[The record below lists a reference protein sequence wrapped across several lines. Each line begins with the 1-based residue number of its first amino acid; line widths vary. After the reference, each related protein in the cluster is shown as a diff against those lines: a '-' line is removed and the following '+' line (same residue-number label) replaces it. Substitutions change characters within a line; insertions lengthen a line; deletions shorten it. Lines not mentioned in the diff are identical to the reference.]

1 MTVKRIE
8 NLNIKKRKFFTAIV
22 GNTDDVFI
30 DNDLCE
36 YNFEEQLSLYL
47 RSKGYDYIYFYSR
60 SREYGL
66 YSYDGQ
72 EALQWLFLDNEQQEG
87 QNQDAVDDGRPLG
100 RTGRF
105 RKRRSTDNS
114 NNGHIRRVDNY
125 IRHTYWCCVNFRDT
139 TLTGQVKKILENRR
153 HKSVICFLTT
163 EFEPAERQGLSD
175 GLNQISSVA
184 ASARNPN
191 KVLIVYEAK
200 DTDELYSKHFE
211 HPDRVFF
218 HSDLFV
224 NQFTKGNTLN
234 MKNIFMVD
242 VPDEVEC
249 KNWINFQ
256 RIINNS
262 LDSKKVFSFPIDKLA
277 EQIRKKK
284 KTLREWNIEIE
295 DKDRVDSEFID
306 NLRVKEFSESYLRDA
321 LSKIHGQ
328 QDNMDVITK
337 KVVTFVNKI
346 EFSKVEKPLVLM
358 FAGTSGTGKTYTA
371 ETIANALKSHEFGYL
386 LLDMNTYS
394 NEMGTARLLGSAP
407 GYVGSGQDSP
417 IFAERKRHDRLV
429 IVFDEIEK
437 ADPVLFKN
445 LMTLLD
451 KGSLSNGRGEAIDFR
466 ESIIIFTT
474 NLCMERLTTKKAELK
489 RANVDIASY
498 RFQQD
503 TKQILKNGGIPNEI
517 SGRIG
522 CLLIY
527 NPLTKETVVRIA
539 IEEIRKL
546 GNKYNL
552 RVNNIPESLLKET
565 VEIANSNEGAR
576 PIREFVENKL
586 DSIFLQ
592 ESIRLS
598 NLINE

>member
-1 MTVKRIE
+1 MAVKRIE
-8 NLNIKKRKFFTAIV
+8 DLNIKKRKFFTAIV

-72 EALQWLFLDNEQQEG
+72 EALQWLFPDDAQQEG

-100 RTGRF
+100 RTDRF
-105 RKRRSTDNS
+105 RKRRSADNS
-114 NNGHIRRVDNY
+114 NNGPIRRVDHN

-139 TLTGQVKKILENRR
+139 TLTGQVKKILENLS

-184 ASARNPN
+184 ASRRNPN
-191 KVLIVYEAK
+191 KVLIVYGAK
-200 DTDELYSKHFE
+200 DTDELYSRHFE
-211 HPDRVFF
+211 HPDGAFF

-224 NQFTKGNTLN
+224 NQFTKGKTLN

-249 KNWINFQ
+249 KNWINYQ
-256 RIINNS
+256 RIICNS
-262 LDSKKVFSFPIDKLA
+262 LDSKMVFSFPIDKLA
-277 EQIRKKK
+277 GQIYKQK
-284 KTLREWNIEIE
+284 KTLNEWNEEDIEE
-295 DKDRVDSEFID
+295 PEFID
-306 NLRVKEFSESYLRDA
+306 NLRVVDFSESYLREA

-328 QDNMDVITK
+328 QDNIPVIVDQ
-337 KVVTFVNKI
+337 VVTFVNDL
-346 EFSKVEKPLVLM
+346 EYGVERPLVLM

-371 ETIANALKSHEFGYL
+371 KTIANALKSRGFGYL

-394 NEMGTARLLGSAP
+394 DEMGTARLLGSAP

-417 IFAERKRHDRLV
+417 IFAERKKHDRLV

-437 ADPVLFKN
+437 AHPVLFKN
-445 LMTLLD
+445 LMTLLEE
-451 KGSLSNGRGEAIDFR
+451 GFLSNGRGDAIDFR
-466 ESIIIFTT
+466 ESIIVFTT
-474 NLCMERLTTKKAELK
+474 NLCMGQLTQKKAELK
-489 RANVDIASY
+489 RANVDVASY
-498 RFQQD
+498 KFQQD
-503 TKQILKNGGIPNEI
+503 TKQILKNGGIPNAI

-527 NPLTKETVVRIA
+527 NPLTRETVARIA

-552 RVNNIPESLLKET
+552 RVNNIPESLLKQIT
-565 VEIANSNEGAR
+565 VIANSNEGAR
-576 PIREFVENKL
+576 PIRKFVEDKL
-586 DSIFLQ
+586 KRKFQQASRELQ
-592 ESIRLS
+592 A
-598 NLINE
+598 NN